1 MTTMNSSNL
10 PPSFARRPVSPEKDH
25 VRVSFD
31 LFQDDQGYP
40 PANSE
45 TMWAVPAGGSRF
57 RLDNIPFFVC
67 GVSCF
72 DIIEARKEASGCF
85 KYARLLEASGHSTLR
100 VIFFDQP
107 SDPCPL
113 QERVQELCKKLREL
127 GCSSEISHIAGLI
140 SVDVPPD
147 VALAEVRSTLNLG
160 QNEGFWDYEEATLAH
175 SVQ

>member
-1 MTTMNSSNL
+1 MNPSDM
-10 PPSFARRPVSPEKDH
+10 PRSFARRPASPGNDH

-31 LFQDDQGYP
+31 LLQDDQGYP

-45 TMWAVPAGGSRF
+45 TMWAVPAGRSQF

-72 DIIEARKEASGCF
+72 DIIEARKEASGYF
-85 KYARLLEASGHSTLR
+85 KYARLVRACGHSTLR
-100 VIFFDQP
+100 VIFYDHP
-107 SDPCPL
+107 ADPRSL
-113 QERVQELCKKLREL
+113 QKRVQDLCKKLRGL

-140 SVDVPPD
+140 SVDVPPA
-147 VALAEVRSTLNLG
+147 VALAEVRSMLNLG
-160 QNEGFWDYEEATLAH
+160 HNEGLWDYEEATLAH